1 MSGVLDLDFG
11 VLPPEVNS
19 GLMYA
24 GPGPQ
29 SLLAAAAAWADLARE
44 LDAAAGICAAVLSR
58 LTSSDWQGPA
68 AASMAAAAS
77 PYASWLQATASH
89 AAHAAGQAT
98 AAVNAYESALAATV
112 PPAAVT
118 ANRAQLAALIATNV
132 LGHNTAAI
140 AAIEAQYA
148 EMWAQDAAA
157 MYGYAAHS
165 AAAAALAPLTAPPTV
180 STDTGLARQA
190 AATTHAG
197 AAAAGSTHAS
207 LSHLLSTLPS
217 TLSALATG
225 SSSASGSTSAL
236 SALVN
241 SLGLNI
247 FAPGSGTSTTGL
259 AGFINLVSG
268 SVPNP
273 VANVMNSNWFSNEIF
288 AGYPFNPE
296 YFLPSIGDLFA
307 LGTITG
313 RSLSHLPA
321 AASAGNLG
329 PIASEAGNFT
339 PALGGLGT
347 LVGEH
352 AFEAEVSA
360 SVGKATLVGALSTP
374 RNWTTT
380 AAAGG
385 IRLAAAVSS
394 PPASM
399 PGIAIGP
406 MGLPA
411 MSMPGAARGNSL
423 SAPHYS
429 PAPRYGFRLTVMPP
443 APTRDSSNGVAEYPG
458 R

>member
-1 MSGVLDLDFG
+1 MFGVVDFDFG

-24 GPGPQ
+24 GAGPQ
-29 SLLAAAAAWADLARE
+29 SLLAAAAAWADLARG
-44 LDAAAGICAAVLSR
+44 LDSAAGICAGVLSR
-58 LTSSDWQGPA
+58 LTGSDWQSPA
-68 AASMAAAAS
+68 AAAMTAAAT
-77 PYASWLQATASH
+77 PYTSWLQATAGH
-89 AAHAAGQAT
+89 AAQAAGQAT
-98 AAVNAYESALAATV
+98 RAVNAYENAFAATV
-112 PPAAVT
+112 PPAVVA
-118 ANRAQLAALIATNV
+118 ANRAQLASLIATNV
-132 LGHNTAAI
+132 LGQNSAAI
-140 AAIEAQYA
+140 AVTEAQYA

-157 MYGYAAHS
+157 MYGYAAQS
-165 AAAAALAPLTAPPTV
+165 AAAAALTPLTIPPPVTN
-180 STDTGLARQA
+180 DTGPARQA
-190 AATTHAG
+190 AATTHATT
-197 AAAAGSTHAS
+197 AAAGTTQAD
-207 LSHLLSTLPS
+207 LSQLLSSLPS
-217 TLSALATG
+217 TLTALATG
-225 SSSASGSTSAL
+225 STSAGGSTSSSL

-259 AGFINLVSG
+259 AGLINLVSG

-296 YFLPSIGDLFA
+296 YFLPTIGDLFA

-321 AASAGNLG
+321 AASAGTLG
-329 PIASEAGNFT
+329 PVASETASWT
-339 PALGGLGT
+339 PTLGGPGM

-352 AFEAEVSA
+352 AVDAGVSA
-360 SVGKATLVGALSTP
+360 GVGKATLVGALSTP
-374 RNWTTT
+374 RSWAT
-380 AAAGG
+380 AAPAGG

-394 PPASM
+394 PSASM

-443 APTRDSSNGVAEYPG
+443 ARDSPNGVAEHPG

>member
-1 MSGVLDLDFG
+1 MTSGLDFG

-44 LDAAAGICAAVLSR
+44 LDAAAGICAGVLSR
-58 LTSSDWQGPA
+58 LTGSDWQGPA

-132 LGHNTAAI
+132 LGHNSAAI
-140 AAIEAQYA
+140 AATEAHYA

-165 AAAAALAPLTAPPTV
+165 AAATALAPLTAPPTV

-190 AATTHAG
+190 AATTHAT

-217 TLSALATG
+217 TLTALATG
-225 SSSASGSTSAL
+225 SSSTSGSTSAL

-247 FAPGSGTSTTGL
+247 FSPANATGGNGL
-259 AGFINLVSG
+259 AGFLNNVVAGQNNSAVSDF
-268 SVPNP
+268 V
-273 VANVMNSNWFSNEIF
+273 NSNWMGSLLSNGAFTPEIF
-288 AGYPFNPE
+288 LADFHAFD
-296 YFLPSIGDLFA
+296 FLVIYAVQDFVQNALMTSGGADPGILGQMANMAAAHSFEPTA
-307 LGTITG
+307 LGPMTA
-313 RSLSHLPA
+313 P
-321 AASAGNLG
+321 
-329 PIASEAGNFT
+329 P
-339 PALGGLGT
+339 
-347 LVGEH
+347 
-352 AFEAEVSA
+352 
-360 SVGKATLVGALSTP
+360 VGKAILAGAHANIGRADLVGPLSVP
-374 RNWTTT
+374 PSWTATAPLAQTVNSPLTAQATAHMPSPILTT
-380 AAAGG
+380 GMP
-385 IRLAAAVSS
+385 RLAPARMTHRTGNYEASS
-394 PPASM
+394 TSNRD
-399 PGIAIGP
+399 
-406 MGLPA
+406 L
-411 MSMPGAARGNSL
+411 
-423 SAPHYS
+423 
-429 PAPRYGFRLTVMPP
+429 
-443 APTRDSSNGVAEYPG
+443 PTRALTG
-458 R
+458 RTPVGG